1 MPKITRN
8 RTIRPSSRQENSK
21 RYKINT
27 KQVTKSDTLVV
38 NIDHESRPFY
48 KTFKFKGA
56 DVANKASIGFR
67 VHDNGDSI
75 EIIWTGAMPIGE
87 GQNTK
92 TKPKETQKQLK
103 PKSSTTPNPD
113 SKNVK
118 QALDPIADSQTEV
131 LILGTLPG
139 DKSLELGQYYAN
151 SGNRFWNIIAEITG
165 NQVPNMYEEKKTLL
179 LRNRIGVWDV
189 AHKAN
194 REGSLDTNMKDEEPN
209 DLESFIKRHKYL
221 KVIGFNGQK
230 PEKLYDKYFSR
241 KKGFKYISLP
251 SSSGANTG
259 VRFEEIINKWR
270 QILSKK

>member
-1 MPKITRN
+1 MPQITRN

-48 KTFKFKGA
+48 ETFKFKGA
-56 DVANKASIGFR
+56 DVANKASIHFW
-67 VHDNGDSI
+67 VNDNEDPI
-75 EIIWTGAMPIGE
+75 EINWSCATPTGE
-87 GQNTK
+87 KQNTR
-92 TKPKETQKQLK
+92 TKPKETQKQPK

-139 DKSLELGQYYAN
+139 DKSLEFGQYYAN
-151 SGNRFWNIIAEITG
+151 SSNRFWKIIAGITG
-165 NQVPNMYEEKKTLL
+165 DQVPPTYEEKKGLL

-209 DLESFIKRHKYL
+209 NLEGFIKQHKNL
-221 KVIGFNGQK
+221 KLIGFNGQK
-230 PEKLYDKYFSR
+230 PEKLYNKYFSR
-241 KKGFKYISLP
+241 KKGLKYIPLP
-251 SSSGANTG
+251 SSSGANRG
-259 VRFEEIINKWR
+259 VRFEAKRENWKSLIK
-270 QILSKK
+270 